1 MSKQNMNTNQSNSI
15 GKIITF
21 GSLNLF
27 LTLRLEREDLTT
39 NFNYLQS
46 LEDLTFLA
54 DNEKLWERI
63 ELTSKN
69 ELFNTLLRMNRI
81 KQNKNI
87 ISYLV
92 LDKLNYKEEQS
103 KFQKLLD
110 YVLFENGFV
119 VHSYEVC
126 SCQISINLKLLYK
139 KRMKKFV
146 ICGEED
152 YDEDEMAYNAE
163 EEEEKKNEKEKQSQN
178 QEEGGEGESQP
189 LEKGKKRTKKKKK
202 KIKLIKRRK
211 RIAKKKKI
219 MPMIKK
225 KKRKK
230 AKMKMMIQMI

>member
-163 EEEEKKNEKEKQSQN
+163 EEEEKKMKKKIKIRIKKREV
-178 QEEGGEGESQP
+178 
-189 LEKGKKRTKKKKK
+189 KGNPNPRKREKKRTRKKKK
-202 KIKLIKRRK
+202 KIKLIKRRIK
-211 RIAKKKKI
+211 IAKKKKI
-219 MPMIKK
+219 MAMRKK
-225 KKRKK
+225 KKKK
-230 AKMKMMIQMI
+230 VKMKMLIQMI